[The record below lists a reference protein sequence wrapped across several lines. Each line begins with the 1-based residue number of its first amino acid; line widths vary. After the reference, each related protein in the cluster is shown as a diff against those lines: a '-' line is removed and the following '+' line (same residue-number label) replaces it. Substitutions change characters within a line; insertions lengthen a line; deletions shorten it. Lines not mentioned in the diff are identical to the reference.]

1 MIVVVGDFSGKPTKK
16 CLNVRQKL
24 GTKLTL
30 SLNLFLH
37 AEQLLFSWLCSK
49 VTLSL
54 TYSLTL
60 SFTLSRYAEQL
71 LFSCLGSKVTV
82 YKLVMFFWD
91 ILLTLTCEFRCHRAG
106 CQLKT
111 TRKKGLVLAH
121 TFCVL
126 MISDKVLR
134 RF

>member
-1 MIVVVGDFSGKPTKK
+1 MGSWDPESASRSVTYIHTQLASPELTLDLRLVVKK

-24 GTKLTL
+24 GTKLVL

-60 SFTLSRYAEQL
+60 SHSHSLTLSLSRSLNLSFTLSLHAEQL

-82 YKLVMFFWD
+82 YSLKLQWFFYSS
-91 ILLTLTCEFRCHRAG
+91 ILL
-106 CQLKT
+106 
-111 TRKKGLVLAH
+111 V
-121 TFCVL
+121 
-126 MISDKVLR
+126 
-134 RF
+134 